1 MPKQSTDYLL
11 SLIKRMSPAEKRH
24 FKILVNRNSPKE
36 EPLFL
41 QLFDFIDRK
50 KEYVE
55 EELLEYLPG
64 IKKTQLA
71 NVKAN
76 LYKQIL
82 SSLRW
87 QMRNNVTDINLREQ
101 LDYARVLY
109 LKGLYNASL
118 TILERTRRQAKEK
131 EQYSLLLN
139 ILEFEKH
146 IESLYITGSMHP
158 KAQAL
163 TSETQKT
170 VKVVKTENQLSDL
183 SISLYGLYLQ
193 DGYVKN
199 QRDQDYITEYFKNR
213 LPDVD
218 ESSLGFYGRM
228 HLYQSYVWYY
238 NMVQNF
244 SYYYRYA
251 QKWLELFL
259 EDERWIQ
266 EETSLCI
273 KGYHNVLNGLFMCGK
288 PEKFKEKLSEFKNLE
303 ERHNLNFYENQL
315 SSYKLF
321 ETTHDINLVYLN
333 GNYEESGELADQISE
348 TILYNTYSW
357 DNYRIMM
364 FDYKVACIYFGANQL
379 DKCIFHL
386 NRIINDVRPKFRG
399 DIQCFARILSIIAH
413 FDLGNEE
420 LVSYQVRSTYRFISK
435 MEHVQKVH
443 KEIFSFLRRTSSMS
457 EDIMTSEFKKL
468 KRRLELLKKDPY
480 ERRPFLYLDI
490 ISWLDSKIE
499 GITMAEAVRRNAF
512 FG

>member
-1 MPKQSTDYLL
+1 MPKQSTDHLL
-11 SLIKRMSPAEKRH
+11 SLVKRMTPAEKRH
-24 FKILVNRNSPKE
+24 FKILVNRNNPKE
-36 EPLFL
+36 EPLFI

-50 KEYVE
+50 KQYSE
-55 EELLEYLPG
+55 EELLNYLPG
-64 IKKTQLA
+64 IKKSQVA

-82 SSLRW
+82 SSLRL
-87 QMRNNVTDINLREQ
+87 QMRNNVSDINLREQ

-109 LKGLYNASL
+109 LKGMYNASL
-118 TILERTRRQAKEK
+118 RILERTRKQAKEK
-131 EQYSLLLN
+131 EQYSLLMS

-158 KAQAL
+158 KALAL
-163 TSETQKT
+163 TSETQES
-170 VKVVKTENQLSDL
+170 VKVVQIENKLSDL

-193 DGYVKN
+193 SGYVKN

-213 LPDVD
+213 MPDVD
-218 ESSLGFYGRM
+218 ERNLGFYGKL
-228 HLYQSYVWYY
+228 HLFQSYVWYY

-259 EDERWIQ
+259 NEERWIH

-273 KGYHNVLNGLFMCGK
+273 KGYHNVLNGLFMCGRPK
-288 PEKFKEKLSEFKNLE
+288 KFKEKLGEFKQLDE
-303 ERHNLNFYENQL
+303 KFGLSFYENQL
-315 SSYKLF
+315 SSFKLF

-333 GNYEESGELADQISE
+333 GNYEESAALADSISK
-348 TILYNTYSW
+348 TILANTYGW

-364 FDYKVACIYFGANQL
+364 FDYKIACIFFGADEL

-386 NRIINDVRPKFRG
+386 NRIINDVRPNMRG

-443 KEIFSFLRRTSSMS
+443 KEIFSFLRRTPSMS
-457 EDIMTSEFKKL
+457 EEIMTSEFRNL